1 MILLIT
7 LGLLVITLLYF
18 RPGDVYFSTTHYKHF
33 KNLVMD
39 NKKGS
44 VFFLSIVKGN
54 LWLNVKNR

>member
-1 MILLIT
+1 MIWLIT
-7 LGLLVITLLYF
+7 LGLLVIALTYF

-44 VFFLSIVKGN
+44 FFFFQL
-54 LWLNVKNR
+54 